1 MAQKPIVVRIDGAAI
16 TDNESFHSQFAHAL
30 GFPDFYGR
38 NMDAWIDCL
47 SYLDDPTAR
56 MTSVHVAPGA
66 VVTILI
72 ENAEA
77 MKRQCPNEF
86 QAMNDCAAFVN
97 YRRASKGKAPV
108 LSMAYYA

>member
-1 MAQKPIVVRIDGAAI
+1 MAQEPIVVRIDGAAI
-16 TDNESFHSQFAHAL
+16 TDIESFHSLFATTL

-47 SYLDDPTAR
+47 SYLDDPAAQ
-56 MTSVHVAPGA
+56 MTSIHAPQGG
-66 VVTILI
+66 VITILI

-77 MKRQCPNEF
+77 MKGHCPDVF

-97 YRRASKGKAPV
+97 YRRALKGNAPL